1 MLLNKESITLD
12 SADNV
17 LVGPNEYFQVVIDEF
32 DGEMVQAW
40 HVEDSAGNATENL
53 AQAEG
58 SAHIDLLMGNGNRT
72 VSHFLGR
79 YWTRFYDQ
87 VEELQAQIAE
97 LEAQL
102 EEQ

>member
-1 MLLNKESITLD
+1 MLD

-32 DGEMVQAW
+32 DGEMIQAW